1 MTEGTGQASTSP
13 RRAAII
19 FIFITILLDMLA
31 LGMAMPILPR
41 LVEDFLGGDTAE
53 ASRVF
58 GVFGTAWAL
67 MQFFFS
73 PVLGALS
80 DRFGRRPI
88 VLISNLGLGLDYI
101 LMAIAP
107 SLGWLFLGRVISG
120 ITAASISTAV
130 AYIADVTE
138 PDKRSAAFGRM
149 GAAFGAG
156 FILGPAIGGLLGGVD
171 PRLPF
176 WVAAGLSLANFVY
189 GYFVL
194 PESLAPDKRA
204 RFSWARA
211 NPIGALRLLAA
222 NARLGGLA
230 IVNFLA
236 QLAHVVLPSMLVL
249 YAGYRYGWD
258 AVAVGLAMSG
268 FGLSAMIVQGGLTGP
283 VVRALGER
291 ATLLI
296 GLAGGAAGMIISGL
310 ASTSLTFVLA
320 IPVTAVWGLAGSA
333 AQGLMTRAV
342 GAREQGQLQGAN
354 NSVQALAQ
362 LAGPSMFTM
371 TFAYFISGAAPVALV
386 GAPFLLAAV
395 LLVASL
401 VIAEIV
407 TRERGL
413 TRAGGTP

>member
-1 MTEGTGQASTSP
+1 
-13 RRAAII
+13 
-19 FIFITILLDMLA
+19 
-31 LGMAMPILPR
+31 
-41 LVEDFLGGDTAE
+41 
-53 ASRVF
+53 
-58 GVFGTAWAL
+58 
-67 MQFFFS
+67 
-73 PVLGALS
+73 
-80 DRFGRRPI
+80 
-88 VLISNLGLGLDYI
+88 
-101 LMAIAP
+101 
-107 SLGWLFLGRVISG
+107 
-120 ITAASISTAV
+120 
-130 AYIADVTE
+130 
-138 PDKRSAAFGRM
+138 
-149 GAAFGAG
+149 
-156 FILGPAIGGLLGGVD
+156 
-171 PRLPF
+171 
-176 WVAAGLSLANFVY
+176 
-189 GYFVL
+189 
-194 PESLAPDKRA
+194 
-204 RFSWARA
+204 
-211 NPIGALRLLAA
+211 
-222 NARLGGLA
+222 
-230 IVNFLA
+230 VNFLA

-283 VVRALGER
+283 VVRARGER

-401 VIAEIV
+401 VIAAIV